1 MSPVNKGD
9 VIVFPL
15 LTEADKTSQVVT
27 IKWQQNLRDR
37 SEQFY
42 ALTATNK
49 NSSECAQRIHR
60 Q

>member
-1 MSPVNKGD
+1 MSPVTKGD
-9 VIVFPL
+9 VMGFPL
-15 LTEADKTSQVVT
+15 LTEADKTSRVVT

-49 NSSECAQRIHR
+49 NGSERAQRMYD